1 MGKSNSNPGKRR
13 SRTTNAKVP
22 KINSRAKGATG
33 ERELANY
40 LKDAG
45 FQARRGQ
52 QFSGSSDSPDV
63 VCPSLD
69 SFHIECKRVEAGSLY
84 VWLQQSVRD
93 AGDKTPLVIHRRN
106 KKDWVVI
113 MKLDDFLFEQT
124 MKGF

>member
-1 MGKSNSNPGKRR
+1 
-13 SRTTNAKVP
+13 
-22 KINSRAKGATG
+22 
-33 ERELANY
+33 
-40 LKDAG
+40 
-45 FQARRGQ
+45 
-52 QFSGSSDSPDV
+52 

-84 VWLQQSVRD
+84 GWLEQSCRD
-93 AGDKTPLVIHRRN
+93 AGTKTPLVIHRRN